1 MYRYIC
7 VQMYLYMCMYI
18 IHTFIPYICYVC
30 QVVCLSDRNVTET
43 RMPIDSLLA
52 IGAVHQHLIAQKL
65 RTLTGLMI
73 ESGSA
78 HQVHPHTITRDASLQ
93 HSS

>member
-1 MYRYIC
+1 
-7 VQMYLYMCMYI
+7 MYLYMCMCT
-18 IHTFIPYICYVC
+18 HTFIPNICYVC

-78 HQVHPHTITRDASLQ
+78 HQVHPHTIPRDASLQ